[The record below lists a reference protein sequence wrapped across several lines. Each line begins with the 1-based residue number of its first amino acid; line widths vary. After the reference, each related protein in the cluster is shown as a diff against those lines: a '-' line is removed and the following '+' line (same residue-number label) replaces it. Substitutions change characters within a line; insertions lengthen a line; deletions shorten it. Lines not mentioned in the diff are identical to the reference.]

1 MNGCWTF
8 FATAAE
14 AKPLSVQSLAAI
26 LLPNR
31 ETQAKFPFKRKQQ
44 RDQGLLLVPDVGAPS
59 GHSVQSVLIPTP
71 LRKKTHLSLS
81 YGCISKG
88 ANHALKAEVAAVQ
101 QRLRPVSVYGM
112 SFFCNCKCASRYSG
126 MEPRSA
132 PPPYSPASWREAS
145 AVMSLDEIFLAPP
158 VAVSWRGSVYLQ
170 LPICGVVPSCP
181 YVSMTSL
188 TRNVV

>member
-1 MNGCWTF
+1 MDAGPSLPRQP
-8 FATAAE
+8 
-14 AKPLSVQSLAAI
+14 KPSHYLCKVWQPSCCLTGKPRPSS
-26 LLPNR
+26 PSRGSN
-31 ETQAKFPFKRKQQ
+31 

-132 PPPYSPASWREAS
+132 PPPLQSC
-145 AVMSLDEIFLAPP
+145 ILAGSISSH
-158 VAVSWRGSVYLQ
+158 VSR
-170 LPICGVVPSCP
+170 
-181 YVSMTSL
+181 
-188 TRNVV
+188 